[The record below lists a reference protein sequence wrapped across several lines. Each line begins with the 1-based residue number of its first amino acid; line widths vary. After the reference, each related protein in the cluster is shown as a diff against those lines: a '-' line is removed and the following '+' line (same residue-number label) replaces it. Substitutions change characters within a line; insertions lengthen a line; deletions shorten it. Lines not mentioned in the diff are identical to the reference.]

1 MSKQKCVPM
10 RMCIACRQMKPK
22 KEMYRVT
29 RNAEGE
35 VFFDPTGKA
44 SGRGAYVCGD
54 EACVQLLENKK
65 LLHKAFAAS
74 VEENVYQTIKES
86 GFGKEEP

>member
-1 MSKQKCVPM
+1 MSKQKSIPM

-29 RNAEGE
+29 RKREGE

-44 SGRGAYVCGD
+44 SGRGAYICGE
-54 EACVQLLENKK
+54 EACLKVLQDKK
-65 LLHKAFAAS
+65 LLHKAFSQSVDMAVYEGVKEIAS
-74 VEENVYQTIKES
+74 DNK
-86 GFGKEEP
+86 

>member
-1 MSKQKCVPM
+1 MAKQKSIPL

-22 KEMYRVT
+22 KEMRRVT

-44 SGRGAYVCGD
+44 SGRGAYVCGE
-54 EACVQLLENKK
+54 EACLKVLQDKK
-65 LLHKAFAAS
+65 LLHKAFSQS
-74 VEENVYQTIKES
+74 VDLAVYEGVKES
-86 GFGKEEP
+86 VSDKK

>member
-1 MSKQKCVPM
+1 MSKQKSVPM

-44 SGRGAYVCGD
+44 SGRGAYICGD
-54 EACVQLLENKK
+54 AGCTKLLQDKK
-65 LLHKAFAAS
+65 LLHKAFS
-74 VEENVYQTIKES
+74 QNVDGAVYDGVKES
-86 GFGKEEP
+86 IVGQK